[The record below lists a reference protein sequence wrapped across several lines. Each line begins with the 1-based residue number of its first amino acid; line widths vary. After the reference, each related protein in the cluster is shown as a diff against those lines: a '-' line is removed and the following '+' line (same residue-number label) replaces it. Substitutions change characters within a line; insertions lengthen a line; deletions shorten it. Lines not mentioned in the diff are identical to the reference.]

1 MPICYHLVCLTFG
14 WAFEFTQIPFP
25 INYKVFDVILTD
37 LSKTSM
43 TFPYDQNLVTVIRFL
58 VRVPVLSVQMLFA
71 PPIVSQADKNLTKLF

>member
-1 MPICYHLVCLTFG
+1 
-14 WAFEFTQIPFP
+14 
-25 INYKVFDVILTD
+25 
-37 LSKTSM
+37 M